1 MLTVKSVKS
10 NAIYSID
17 PEKVIDWAEIAL
29 LVEVSRERKK
39 TINRKIAND
48 IINHRET
55 LEEFMKLSD
64 DELKNII
71 IKNSSNLDYS
81 NRGMTRATMPFNKT
95 RL

>member
-48 IINHRET
+48 IINHRKT

-64 DELKNII
+64 DELKSVITENE
-71 IKNSSNLDYS
+71 SNADYS
-81 NRGMTRATMPFNKT
+81 NRGMTKATMPFNKI